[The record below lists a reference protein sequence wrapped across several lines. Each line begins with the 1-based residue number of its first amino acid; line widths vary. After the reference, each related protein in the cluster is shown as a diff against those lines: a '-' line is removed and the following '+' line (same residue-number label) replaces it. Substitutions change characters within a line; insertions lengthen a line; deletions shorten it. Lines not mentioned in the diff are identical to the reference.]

1 MSGAG
6 GRKTMTSVARDDVLR
21 KYEAI
26 WAETDPAQRTQ
37 LIALCLVED
46 AEIVGPGY
54 HLRGHGAIADNAAQF
69 QRDHPGKKAVFAS
82 GVDAHSG
89 WARCAIQLVAADG
102 AIAAQGLD
110 VFEFAQN
117 GLIRRVIT
125 FWGALPTRAPNAQPH
140 RSAGN
145 AVVLE
150 TYDEVPPDL
159 ARVVDDGLGEANERA
174 APSIKSVRRLAC
186 FARTPDGTVVGGA
199 VGRTW
204 GECCH
209 LQQLWVD
216 AAQRHAGLGTR
227 VVRRFEEHAMAR
239 GCRTFYLDTFT
250 FQAPAF
256 YRKLGY
262 EPALTIEGYGPGIV
276 CYTMLKR
283 I

>member
-1 MSGAG
+1 
-6 GRKTMTSVARDDVLR
+6 MTGLERDAVLR
-21 KYEAI
+21 AYEAL
-26 WAETDPAQRTQ
+26 WGEKDPAQRAQ
-37 LIALCLVED
+37 LIARCLADD

-69 QRDHPGKKAVFAS
+69 QRDHPGKKALFAS
-82 GVDAHSG
+82 GLDAHSG

-110 VFEFAQN
+110 VFEFAES

-125 FWGALPTRAPNAQPH
+125 FWGALPTRVPMAQSPET
-140 RSAGN
+140 ADK
-145 AVVLE
+145 AMVLE
-150 TYDEVPPDL
+150 TYDDVPPDL
-159 ARVVDDGLGEANERA
+159 ARVVDDGLGAANERA
-174 APSIKSVRRLAC
+174 APTIKSVRRLAC
-186 FARTPDGTVVGGA
+186 FARAPDGTVVGGA

-204 GECCH
+204 GECCN

-216 AAQRHAGLGTR
+216 AGQRHAGLGTR
-227 VVRRFEEHAMAR
+227 VVRHFEEQAKAR

-262 EPALTIEGYGPGIV
+262 EPALTIEGYGPGIE